1 MSDSIL
7 RPLKKMPAP
16 VKYYV
21 GDLCY
26 VLDDATW
33 QTLCT
38 QLYSANRSD
47 NKYTFPD
54 GRVFWCAALEGDG
67 RFPLRDGL
75 TGETLAELSVDSG
88 TIGMVK
94 LEGLAKYDPNSRHY
108 HAVEMHYTPRIRV
121 DYDMEHVSINGD
133 FIIDLSYDEEEDE

>member
-1 MSDSIL
+1 MSDFIL
-7 RPLKKMPAP
+7 RPPKKMPAP

-38 QLYSANRSD
+38 QLFSANRAD

-67 RFPLRDGL
+67 RFPLRDGV
-75 TGETLAELSVDSG
+75 TDEAVAELSVDSG

-94 LEGLAKYDPNSRHY
+94 LEGLAKYDSSSRHY
-108 HAVEMHYTPRIRV
+108 HAIDVHGSPSLSV
-121 DYDMEHVSINGD
+121 DYNLCRVSVNNAD
-133 FIIDLSYDEEEDE
+133 YIIDFGYEDDE